1 MEDYELQR
9 IWRSVDTNLKHKSEQ
24 ELNLLL
30 TSKTRHTINKFLVL
44 LGISLLTCIGLLV
57 FLAVATY
64 SRKGDLIYLINNAV
78 IGLITIVSLVSGLR
92 YWDLLHNNKYNQP
105 LSEWLGNRINLISNK
120 LTGKNSYIWYLLVP
134 LMNITIGLS
143 IHVLYAQKTM
153 IEVLNTEE
161 SVYGLIFGTTIGSL
175 VSFYG
180 INKLRRY
187 QLKNLMFLK
196 DLHRRLTSV
205 Q

>member
-1 MEDYELQR
+1 M
-9 IWRSVDTNLKHKSEQ
+9 
-24 ELNLLL
+24 NLLL